1 MLMLLPW
8 IELLLCIACKIELWD
23 AQESMGFMVSIRD
36 PVAPKPFGFG
46 FRVQGLGFRV

>member
-1 MLMLLPW
+1 MLLPW

-36 PVAPKPFGFG
+36 PVASLNPAPVAGATYSADS
-46 FRVQGLGFRV
+46 V